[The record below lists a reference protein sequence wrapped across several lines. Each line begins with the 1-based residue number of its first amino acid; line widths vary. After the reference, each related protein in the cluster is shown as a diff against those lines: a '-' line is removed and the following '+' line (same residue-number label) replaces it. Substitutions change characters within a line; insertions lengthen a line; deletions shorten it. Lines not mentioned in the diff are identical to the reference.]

1 MSRRKNKS
9 GKRKKIIYAAG
20 EVETSFDM
28 IACQV
33 VNIINFFTEK
43 NIIYSHAM
51 HIEMLFF
58 FLLVS
63 FKIHNSEEKRD
74 PSNENKN
81 IHTQLALHTPQTF
94 DSRLIRPHHRALHAA
109 TWNNTAI
116 VCDNNAQNLIVK
128 EMQHIAPNPRLLWP
142 ASDDWHSQHF
152 NSSVSIIMT
161 IVSRYTPCLSSFS
174 CRCECWLCVD
184 SRRRQRLK
192 DHSFSQRLKTTITL
206 SVDSR
211 AALCWRESSEWQCLY
226 TSKFMII

>member
-1 MSRRKNKS
+1 MTTDKSRLDLKMSKKKTKT

-43 NIIYSHAM
+43 NIILTCDAHRNA
-51 HIEMLFF
+51 IF

-63 FKIHNSEEKRD
+63 FKIHNSGEERD
-74 PSNENKN
+74 PSNKNKN
-81 IHTQLALHTPQTF
+81 IHTQLTLHTTNVWQSSF
-94 DSRLIRPHHRALHAA
+94 SA
-109 TWNNTAI
+109 TSSSFACRNFEQHTAI
-116 VCDNNAQNLIVK
+116 VCDNNVQNLIVK

-174 CRCECWLCVD
+174 CLCECWLCVD

-192 DHSFSQRLKTTITL
+192 DHSFSQ
-206 SVDSR
+206 
-211 AALCWRESSEWQCLY
+211 W
-226 TSKFMII
+226 